1 MLIPC
6 SLQANHYEP
15 ALAINIR
22 DRHPED
28 AMPTCAGT
36 PISDLSVRAAQ
47 LYLTYLG
54 FHPGP
59 VDGVAGERTLSAL
72 AQFQAQ
78 SGLQQT
84 NTVDEATV
92 ARLRE
97 ALPSIDDMPNA
108 A

>member
-1 MLIPC
+1 VGVLP
-6 SLQANHYEP
+6 
-15 ALAINIR
+15 
-22 DRHPED
+22 
-28 AMPTCAGT
+28 
-36 PISDLSVRAAQ
+36 DLTVRAAQ

-59 VDGVAGERTLSAL
+59 IDGVAGEHTLAAL

-78 SGLQQT
+78 NGVQQT
-84 NTVDEATV
+84 KIIDVDAV
-92 ARLRE
+92 ARLRD